1 MSTPTSPFRR
11 AAAAVAAGAPAPSEA
26 AHLYEALT
34 DDERLDLLDGDTP
47 FWQGMYSFVTDGYNV
62 EPYVMGAV
70 PRLGIPGIRFVDGP
84 RGCVVGQATAFP
96 VSMAR
101 GATWDV
107 ALEEEIGEAIGAEL
121 RALGGNFFGGVCIN
135 LPRHPAWGR
144 AQETYSDQPALLGEM
159 GAALTRGIQ
168 RHAMACVKHYALN
181 SMENARFSVDVTIDS
196 ETLHEDFLPHFRRVI
211 DEGALAVMSSYNAVN
226 GTWAGQHEHLLT
238 GVLREEWGFQGTVIT
253 DFIWG
258 MRDGTAALRAG
269 LDVEAP
275 FRQQRGAHLRAALDD
290 GTASWADVRRAGHR
304 ILATQLRHYAD
315 RVAEEPAPE
324 VVVSAAHTA
333 LARDAARRAM
343 VLLRNKDV
351 DGTPVLPLD
360 PAALGSLAVVGRLAD
375 GANTGDHGSSDVRAP
390 HVVSAL
396 AGLTA
401 ALPGVDVRHD
411 AGADPQ
417 TAARTAA
424 GADAAVVVVG
434 FTAEDEGEFVDG
446 SLATRGELVALYPEP
461 EGEQQTA
468 WQDHVMTAMGS
479 GLSVVGAGAAGG
491 DRRDLHLRGEDV
503 ALVRAVAAANPRTV
517 VVVVTAGAVLMEE
530 WHDQVPGVLLSWYC
544 GMEGGHALAD
554 VLTGAHNPSGR
565 LPYAIPASAAD
576 LPELDID
583 ATAITYDRW
592 FGQRLLARRGV
603 EALHPLGAGLSYT
616 TWTTDA
622 LDVTEVDPVRG
633 RLRATAT
640 VTNAGDRDGRHV
652 VQVYGTRA
660 DGDRAGER
668 ELLGFAAVQVA
679 AGQTVQVP
687 LDVPLTALSRW
698 DTTRARTVLP
708 AGTVLVEAGARWGD
722 PDAATAT
729 VTL

>member
-1 MSTPTSPFRR
+1 MSTPTSPFLH
-11 AAAAVAAGAPAPSEA
+11 AVAAVAAGAPAHTQA
-26 AHLYEALT
+26 AHLYDALT

-107 ALEEEIGEAIGAEL
+107 ELEERIGEAIGAEL

-168 RHAMACVKHYALN
+168 RHAMACVKHFALN
-181 SMENARFSVDVTIDS
+181 SMENARFSVDVTIDDA
-196 ETLHEDFLPHFRRVI
+196 TLHEDFLPHFRRVI
-211 DEGALAVMSSYNAVN
+211 DQGVAAVMSSYNSVN
-226 GTWAGQHEHLLT
+226 GTWAGQNPELLST
-238 GVLREEWGFQGTVIT
+238 VLRDEWGFEGTVIT

-258 MRDGTAALRAG
+258 MRDGVAALRAG
-269 LDVEAP
+269 QDVEAP
-275 FRQQRGAHLRAALDD
+275 FRQQRDAHLRAALDD
-290 GTASWADVRRAGHR
+290 GTADWADVRRAGHR
-304 ILATQLRHYAD
+304 ILATQLRSYAERD
-315 RVAEEPAPE
+315 AEEPTAD
-324 VVVSAAHTA
+324 VVVSPAHTA

-343 VLLRNKDV
+343 VLLRNEPV
-351 DGTPVLPLD
+351 AGSPVLPLD
-360 PAALGSLAVVGRLAD
+360 PATLGSLAVVGRLAD
-375 GANTGDHGSSDVRAP
+375 GATTGDHGSSDVRAP
-390 HVVSAL
+390 RVVSAL
-396 AGLTA
+396 DGLTE

-411 AGADPQ
+411 AGTDP
-417 TAARTAA
+417 TAAARTAA
-424 GADAAVVVVG
+424 GADVAVVVVG

-446 SLATRGELVALYPEP
+446 SLATRGELALLYPEP
-461 EGEQQTA
+461 ENAEQTA

-479 GLSVVGAGAAGG
+479 GLSVVGAEAAGG
-491 DRRDLHLRGEDV
+491 DRRDLHLRASDV

-530 WHDQVPGVLLSWYC
+530 WHDQVPGLLISWYC
-544 GMEGGHALAD
+544 GMEGGRALAD
-554 VLTGAHNPSGR
+554 VLTGAHSPSGR
-565 LPYAIPASAAD
+565 LPYAIPADAAD

-592 FGQRLLARRGV
+592 FGQRLLAHRGI
-603 EALHPLGAGLSYT
+603 EALYPLGAGLSYT
-616 TWTTDA
+616 TWTIDA
-622 LDVTEVDPVRG
+622 LAVTAVDPVAQ
-633 RLRATAT
+633 RLRGTAT
-640 VTNAGDRDGRHV
+640 VTNTGSRDGRHV
-652 VQVYGTRA
+652 VQVYGTRT

-668 ELLGFAAVQVA
+668 ELLGF
-679 AGQTVQVP
+679 TCVQVP
-687 LDVPLTALSRW
+687 AGGTVTAALDVPLTALSRW
-698 DTTRARTVLP
+698 DAGTAGQTLP
-708 AGTVLVEAGARWGD
+708 AGGVLVEAAARWGD

-729 VTL
+729 IAL

>member
-1 MSTPTSPFRR
+1 MTTPMTPFRR
-11 AAAAVAAGAPAPSEA
+11 AVAAVAAGAPAHTEA

-47 FWQGMYSFVTDGYNV
+47 FWEGMSSFVSDGYNV

-70 PRLGIPGIRFVDGP
+70 PRLGVPGIRFVDGP

-107 ALEEEIGEAIGAEL
+107 ELEERIGRAIGAEL

-181 SMENARFSVDVTIDS
+181 SMENARFSVDVTIDDA
-196 ETLHEDFLPHFRRVI
+196 TLHEDFLPHFRRVI
-211 DEGALAVMSSYNAVN
+211 DEGAHAVMSSYNSVN
-226 GTWAGQHEHLLT
+226 GEWAGQNEHLLT
-238 GVLREEWGFQGTVIT
+238 TVLRDEWGFEGTVIT

-275 FRQQRGAHLRAALDD
+275 FRQQRGAHLRADLEA

-304 ILATQLRHYAD
+304 ILVTQLRHYAERD
-315 RVAEEPAPE
+315 GQEPGTD
-324 VVVSAAHTA
+324 VVVSEAHTT

-343 VLLRNKDV
+343 VLLRNEEV
-351 DGTPVLPLD
+351 GGAPVLPLD
-360 PAALGSLAVVGRLAD
+360 PAALRSVAVLGRLAD
-375 GANTGDHGSSDVRAP
+375 QANTGDHGSSDVRAP
-390 HVVSAL
+390 RVVSAL
-396 AGLTA
+396 AGITE

-417 TAARTAA
+417 AAARVA
-424 GADAAVVVVG
+424 ADADVAVVVVG

-461 EGEQQTA
+461 EGEQQTT
-468 WQDHVMTAMGS
+468 WRDEVMTAMGS

-491 DRRDLHLRGEDV
+491 DRRDLHLRPEDV
-503 ALVRAVAAANPRTV
+503 ALVRAVAAANERTV
-517 VVVVTAGAVLMEE
+517 VVLVTAGAVLMEE
-530 WHDQVPGVLLSWYC
+530 WHEDVPGVLVSWYC
-544 GMEGGHALAD
+544 GMEGGRALAD

-565 LPYAIPASAAD
+565 LPYAIPASAEH

-592 FGQRLLARRGV
+592 YGQRRLQHQGV
-603 EALHPLGAGLSYT
+603 EALYPLGHGLSYT
-616 TWTTDA
+616 SWSVED
-622 LDVTEVDPVRG
+622 LHVTGVDSTRA
-633 RLRATAT
+633 RLTAT
-640 VTNAGDRDGRHV
+640 VTVRNTGDRDGRHV

-668 ELLGFAAVQVA
+668 ELLGFATVQLA
-679 AGQTVQVP
+679 AGASAEVA
-687 LDVPLTALSRW
+687 LDVPLTALTRW
-698 DTTRARTVLP
+698 DATTARTTLP
-708 AGTVLVEAGARWGD
+708 AGEVLVEAASHWGD
-722 PDAATAT
+722 PGAATGRI
-729 VTL
+729 TL

>member
-1 MSTPTSPFRR
+1 MTSTTPFRH
-11 AAAAVAAGAPAPSEA
+11 AVAAVAAGAPATTRA

-34 DDERLDLLDGDTP
+34 EDERLDLLDGDTP

-107 ALEEEIGEAIGAEL
+107 DLEERIGEAIGAEL

-181 SMENARFSVDVTIDS
+181 SMENARFSVDVTIDDA
-196 ETLHEDFLPHFRRVI
+196 TLHEDFLPHFRRVI
-211 DEGALAVMSSYNAVN
+211 DEGAHAVMSSYNSIN
-226 GTWAGQHEHLLT
+226 GEWAGQNPDTLT
-238 GVLREEWGFQGTVIT
+238 TVLREQWGFQGTVIT

-290 GTASWADVRRAGHR
+290 GTARWADVRRAGLR
-304 ILATQLRHYAD
+304 ILATQLRHYAE
-315 RVAEEPAPE
+315 RVAEEPGTDA
-324 VVVSAAHTA
+324 VVSAAHTD

-343 VLLRNKDV
+343 VLLRNEPV
-351 DGTPVLPLD
+351 AGAPVLPLD
-360 PAALGSLAVVGRLAD
+360 PATLRSVTVLGRLAD
-375 GANTGDHGSSDVRAP
+375 QANTGDHGSSDVRAP
-390 HVVSAL
+390 RVVSAL
-396 AGLTA
+396 AGITE

-411 AGADPQ
+411 AGTDPQ
-417 TAARTAA
+417 AAARTAA
-424 GADAAVVVVG
+424 DADVAVVVVG

-446 SLATRGELVALYPEP
+446 SLATRGELVRLYPEP
-461 EGEQQTA
+461 ADAQQAA
-468 WQDHVMTAMGS
+468 WQQHVMDAMGS

-491 DRRDLHLRGEDV
+491 DRRDLHLRPEDV

-530 WHDQVPGVLLSWYC
+530 WHEQVPGVLVSWYC
-544 GMEGGHALAD
+544 GMEGGRALAD

-565 LPYAIPASAAD
+565 LPYAIPASAAH
-576 LPELDID
+576 LPALDID

-592 FGQRLLARRGV
+592 YGQRRLQHEGV
-603 EALHPLGAGLSYT
+603 AALYPLGHGLSYT
-616 TWTTDA
+616 GWSVTDLRVDA
-622 LDVTEVDPVRG
+622 VDPLARRLTGRVTVRNTG
-633 RLRATAT
+633 T
-640 VTNAGDRDGRHV
+640 RDGRHV
-652 VQVYGTRA
+652 VQVYGTRT
-660 DGDRAGER
+660 DGDRTGER
-668 ELLGFAAVQVA
+668 ELLGFAAVEVA
-679 AGQTVQVP
+679 AGAGVEVA
-687 LDVPLTALSRW
+687 LDVPLTALTRW
-698 DTTRARTVLP
+698 DAGTAGHVLP
-708 AGTVLVEAGARWGD
+708 AGGVVVEAASCWGD
-722 PDAATAT
+722 PAAA
-729 VTL
+729 VGRITL

>member
-1 MSTPTSPFRR
+1 MTRITTPFRR
-11 AAAAVAAGAPAPSEA
+11 AVAAVAAGSPARTEA

-70 PRLGIPGIRFVDGP
+70 PRLGVPGIRFVDGP

-107 ALEEEIGEAIGAEL
+107 ELEEQIGEAIGAEL

-144 AQETYSDQPALLGEM
+144 AQETYSDQPPLLGEM

-181 SMENARFSVDVTIDS
+181 SMENARFSVDVTIDDA
-196 ETLHEDFLPHFRRVI
+196 TLHEDFLPHFRRVV
-211 DEGALAVMSSYNAVN
+211 DEGAHAVMSSYNSVN
-226 GTWAGQHEHLLT
+226 GEWAGQNAHLLST
-238 GVLREEWGFQGTVIT
+238 VLREEWGFDGTVIT

-275 FRQQRGAHLRAALDD
+275 FRQQRGAHLRADLDSGAAD
-290 GTASWADVRRAGHR
+290 WADVRRAGHR
-304 ILATQLRHYAD
+304 ILATQLRHYAE
-315 RVAEEPAPE
+315 RTAEEPGAD
-324 VVVSAAHTA
+324 VVVSAAHTD
-333 LARDAARRAM
+333 LARDAARRSM
-343 VLLRNKDV
+343 VLLRNADV
-351 DGTPVLPLD
+351 DGAPVLPLD
-360 PAALGSLAVVGRLAD
+360 PAALRSVAVLGRLAD

-390 HVVSAL
+390 RVVSAL
-396 AGLTA
+396 AGITE

-417 TAARTAA
+417 AAARTAA
-424 GADAAVVVVG
+424 DADVAVVVVG

-468 WQDHVMTAMGS
+468 WRDHVMSAMGS

-491 DRRDLHLRGEDV
+491 DRRDLHLRAEDV
-503 ALVRAVAAANPRTV
+503 ALVQAVAAANPRTV

-530 WHDQVPGVLLSWYC
+530 WHDRVPGVLVSWYC
-544 GMEGGHALAD
+544 GMEGGRALAD

-565 LPYAIPASAAD
+565 LPYAIPASAAH

-583 ATAITYDRW
+583 ATAATYDRW
-592 FGQRLLARRGV
+592 YGQRRLQREGV
-603 EALHPLGAGLSYT
+603 EALYPLGHGLAYT
-616 TWTTDA
+616 TWSVEDLRVA
-622 LDVTEVDPVRG
+622 EVDTVAARVR
-633 RLRATAT
+633 AT
-640 VTNAGDRDGRHV
+640 VTVRNTGDRDGRHV
-652 VQVYGTRA
+652 VQVYGTRT

-668 ELLGFAAVQVA
+668 ELLGFAAVRVA
-679 AGQTVQVP
+679 AGGAAEVD
-687 LDVPLTALSRW
+687 LDVPLTALTRW
-698 DTTRARTVLP
+698 DAATARTTLP
-708 AGTVLVEAGARWGD
+708 AGGVVLEAGSRWGD
-722 PDAATAT
+722 PDAAVEKIA
-729 VTL
+729 L

>member
-1 MSTPTSPFRR
+1 MSTTPFQR
-11 AAAAVAAGAPAPSEA
+11 ATAAVAAGTPAEAEA

-47 FWQGMYSFVTDGYNV
+47 FWEGMYSFVTDGYNV

-70 PRLGIPGIRFVDGP
+70 ARLGIPGIRFVDGP

-107 ALEEEIGEAIGAEL
+107 GLEEQVGEVIGAEL

-135 LPRHPAWGR
+135 LPHHPAWGR

-159 GAALTRGIQ
+159 GAALTRGVQ

-181 SMENARFSVDVTIDS
+181 SMENARFSVDVTADDV
-196 ETLHEDFLPHFRRVI
+196 TLHEDFLPHFRRVV
-211 DEGALAVMSSYNAVN
+211 DEGVAAVMSSYNSVN
-226 GTWAGQHEHLLT
+226 GTWAGQNEHLLT
-238 GVLREEWGFQGTVIT
+238 TVLREEWGFTGTVIT

-275 FRQQRGAHLRAALDD
+275 FRQQRGAHLRAALDA

-304 ILATQLRHYAD
+304 ILATQLRHYAG
-315 RVAEEPAPE
+315 RVEAEPTTDVVASAP
-324 VVVSAAHTA
+324 HRA

-343 VLLRNKDV
+343 VLLRNEDV
-351 DGTPVLPLD
+351 AGSPALPLD
-360 PAALGSLAVVGRLAD
+360 PAALRSLAVVGRLAD
-375 GANTGDHGSSDVRAP
+375 RASTGDNGSSDVRAP
-390 HVVSAL
+390 SVVTPL
-396 AGLTA
+396 EGITA
-401 ALPGVDVRHD
+401 ALPGVDVRHTP
-411 AGADPQ
+411 GSDPEA
-417 TAARTAA
+417 AARTAA

-446 SLATRGELVALYPEP
+446 SLATRGELVALYPDP
-461 EGEQQTA
+461 EGPQETA

-491 DRRDLHLRGEDV
+491 DRRDLHLRPEDV
-503 ALVRAVAAANPRTV
+503 AVIRAVAAANPRTV

-565 LPYAIPASAAD
+565 LPYAIPADAAH

-583 ATAITYDRW
+583 ATAVTYDRW
-592 FGQRLLARRGV
+592 FGQRLLQHRGV
-603 EALHPLGAGLSYT
+603 EALYPLGSGLSYT
-616 TWTTDA
+616 TWATDA
-622 LDVTEVDPVRG
+622 LEVGEVDPVGR
-633 RLRATAT
+633 RLRGTAT

-652 VQVYGTRA
+652 VQVYGTRL

-668 ELLGFAAVQVA
+668 ELLGFATVEVPAGGSA
-679 AGQTVQVP
+679 AVP
-687 LDVPLTALSRW
+687 LDVDLTPLARW
-698 DTTRARTVLP
+698 DAGTARTVLP
-708 AGTVLVEAGARWGD
+708 AGGVRIEAGARWGD
-722 PDAATAT
+722 PGAATAVVT
-729 VTL
+729 V